1 MLGNILTDYL
11 IDLATKYIWYEGV
24 CVCVCVVCVYDRPIG
39 EYSISKLI
47 L

>member
-24 CVCVCVVCVYDRPIG
+24 CVCVWYVCMIG
-39 EYSISKLI
+39 LLVSILFQN
-47 L
+47 